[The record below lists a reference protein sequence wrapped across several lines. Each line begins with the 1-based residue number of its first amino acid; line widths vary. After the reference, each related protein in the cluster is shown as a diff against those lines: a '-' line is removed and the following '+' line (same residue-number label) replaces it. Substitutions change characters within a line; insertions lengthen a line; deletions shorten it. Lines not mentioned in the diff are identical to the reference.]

1 MKNLTLILSTAVLAL
16 LGIGNVSAADLPEKA
31 TPFIAPAP
39 GFSWTGCYVGGNAG
53 GVNDRTRYHK
63 GYDGAKGLPAAS
75 FAQVDPGA
83 LAAFTAYETYD
94 LSGNHGAFT
103 GGVQAGCNYQ
113 TGNWVVGIEGDF
125 NGTTSNHSTVTSIA
139 PMIFFAPPGSLLL
152 GIGDINGRTDTIA
165 NRLNWLSTVR
175 GRVGWAPAGAD
186 RLLLYATGGLALGDL
201 SSSTTTVGPS
211 SLVPAV
217 AGFTYS
223 GAGSGVKA
231 GFVVGAGLEYAFAKN
246 WSAKAE
252 YLYVQLAN
260 LSYDEFRT
268 NGTNS
273 GFTATIRPRYDI
285 VRFGINYHF
294 SPAAV
299 VAKY

>member
-1 MKNLTLILSTAVLAL
+1 MKNLTLILSTAVAL
-16 LGIGNVSAADLPEKA
+16 IGIGNVSAADLPVKA
-31 TPFIAPAP
+31 TPYIAGAPA
-39 GFSWTGCYVGGNAG
+39 FSWTGCYVGGNAG

-63 GYDGAKGLPAAS
+63 GYDGAKGLPAAA
-75 FAQVDPGA
+75 FAQVDPSA

-94 LSGNHGAFT
+94 LSGNKGAFA

-113 TGNWVVGIEGDF
+113 TGNWVVGVEGDF
-125 NGTTSNHSTVTSIA
+125 NGTTAKHSVATSIA
-139 PMIFFAPPGSLLL
+139 PMIFFAPPGSPLN
-152 GIGDINGRTDTIA
+152 GMGDFNGRTDTIA

-175 GRVGWAPAGAD
+175 GRVGWAPAGAE
-186 RLLLYATGGLALGDL
+186 LLLYATAGAAFGDL
-201 SSSTTTVGPS
+201 SSSTTTVGPP

-217 AGFTYS
+217 AGFTYFGS
-223 GAGSGVKA
+223 GSGVQA

-285 VRFGINYHF
+285 VRLGINYHF

-299 VAKY
+299 VTKY